1 MRHAAYALAA
11 FFAVCGPAHAQALPP
26 EQLNGALQAK
36 AKELEE
42 IQRQLLETQKN
53 LNETQ
58 AQGQSLKQELSK
70 ITTNITQ
77 IALGIKANTVKIGSL
92 SIEIGSIQGK
102 IAAAERTVAAKQGA
116 VHEAL
121 QKLQEADDESPI
133 VIFMKNK
140 TLGEAVR
147 EQSRLAELN
156 GSLSDA
162 INELKKEN
170 DARQALLAQKTDKKK
185 NIEGQYREL
194 AARKSIAQDA
204 KNERAAV
211 LAETKSKEQAYRQM
225 VADLAKRQADIA
237 AEMEAIDAQLRLK
250 INPNELPR
258 AVPGILGWPTPSPK
272 LTQGYGGTAFALKGG
287 YRGHWHNGVDFGGA
301 YGSPILAAEEGTVIA
316 AGDQDLYCRR
326 GAYGRFA
333 AIKHPNNLVTL
344 YGHMSQLGVT
354 AGQRVARGETIGYM
368 GKTGYAFG
376 THLHFTVYDGTTF
389 SMRGSKTCGPMPSGG
404 DLDPQ
409 KYL

>member
-11 FFAVCGPAHAQALPP
+11 CLLASGAAHAQALPP
-26 EQLNGALQAK
+26 EQLNSALQAK

-42 IQRQLLETQKN
+42 IQRQLAETQKN
-53 LNETQ
+53 LNDTQ

-102 IAAAERTVAAKQGA
+102 IAEAEQAAAAKRDA

-133 VIFMKNK
+133 VIFAKNK
-140 TLGEAVR
+140 TLGEAIGER
-147 EQSRLAELN
+147 ARLAELN
-156 GSLSDA
+156 GNLSGA
-162 INELKKEN
+162 IDELKKEN
-170 DARQALLAQKTDKKK
+170 DARQALLAQKTTKKK
-185 NIEGQYREL
+185 DIEGQYREL

-204 KNERAAV
+204 KNERSAV
-211 LAETKSKEQAYRQM
+211 LAETKNKEQAYRQM

-258 AVPGILGWPTPSPK
+258 AIPGILGWPTESPK
-272 LTQGYGGTAFALKGG
+272 ITQGYGGTPFALKGG
-287 YRGHWHNGVDFGGA
+287 YKGHWHNGLDFGGA
-301 YGSPILAAEEGTVIA
+301 YGSPILAAEEGTVLA

-333 AIKHPNNLVTL
+333 VIRHPNNLVTL
-344 YGHMSQLGVT
+344 YGHMSQLGVA
-354 AGQRVARGETIGYM
+354 AGQHVARGETIGYM
-368 GKTGYAFG
+368 GKTGYALG